1 MFRIV
6 SEQAKKL
13 GLDPLEHQ
21 ALIQIYGSESQGLQM
36 KQIAGQLDI
45 PSDFASRLVKS
56 LDSKGL
62 VLRSSSTADKRIV
75 QERATV
81 MGI

>member
-1 MFRIV
+1 
-6 SEQAKKL
+6 
-13 GLDPLEHQ
+13 
-21 ALIQIYGSESQGLQM
+21 M

-75 QERATV
+75 QVRATV

>member
-21 ALIQIYGSESQGLQM
+21 ALIQIYGSESRVLQL
-36 KQIAGQLDI
+36 KQIAGKLDI
-45 PSDFASRLVKS
+45 TSALTGSWIP
-56 LDSKGL
+56 
-62 VLRSSSTADKRIV
+62 T
-75 QERATV
+75 
-81 MGI
+81 

>member
-13 GLDPLEHQ
+13 GLNPLEHQ

-45 PSDFASRLVKS
+45 PSDFVSRLVKS

-62 VLRSSSTADKRIV
+62 VLRSSSTAEKRIV
-75 QERATV
+75 QVRATV